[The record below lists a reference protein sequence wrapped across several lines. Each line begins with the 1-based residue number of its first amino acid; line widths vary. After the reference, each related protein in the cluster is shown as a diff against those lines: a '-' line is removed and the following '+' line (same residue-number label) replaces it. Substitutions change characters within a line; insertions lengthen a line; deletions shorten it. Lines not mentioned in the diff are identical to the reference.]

1 MIVNYPYIEDDNFLN
16 EIEQSNIQE
25 LYAKVTL
32 LDWEENPIQEI
43 QGIVTG
49 GNLNLDGQSCVRRTC
64 NLSLFVEENSYSGIT
79 KIDNLISINKKMFLE
94 IGYKNLTNKY
104 KDYDII
110 WLPLGLFIIINPNIS
125 RSTSGL
131 SIGLQLKDKMCLLNG
146 EVGGI
151 LSSSIRFDEYD
162 TLNENGEW
170 IISSPVIIQIIK
182 ELVNHIGG
190 EQLGKI
196 IVSDLDT
203 RIKKVMKWVGNTPV
217 YLVNNSGNY
226 TMTTDYLEAQSYPYQ
241 KYEQGEDVG
250 YIYTDFIYPSEL
262 IGDAGSSVTAVLDR
276 IKELLGNFEYFYDVF
291 GNFRFQEKKNYLN
304 NSQSKVE
311 IDNIS
316 NSDYLIDMSKGK
328 VVYNFNNSNLITS
341 YNNTPQYQKIKN
353 DFLVWGIRK
362 TAEGKDIPIRYHLAI
377 DKKPKI
383 GNTYKVFF
391 YTDPDD
397 NLIKAKVPIK
407 FKTLDDIEKNKGQAG
422 VFYLAADTNI
432 IYKWENGE
440 YVALTSAEMAYF
452 QEITTSDWRSELY
465 FQGVESEP
473 LAIYSN
479 PYYTELLNEWPKLYD
494 VAKINEDGT
503 MGNWR
508 EEVLATPSNIDY
520 FLDFIDAGTDIAQ
533 FTISNIG
540 RRTQVIN
547 DNNVNC
553 VFAPEIPDFV
563 LIELGQ
569 PDTQEKREE
578 CIKKGQSYIQ
588 VESSIFSMLTGGGNF
603 KSAYDV
609 IRELLNEYTS
619 YNESISIQAI
629 PIYRLEPNTRI
640 GVQDIESDIYGDY
653 MISTISIPLS
663 IEGTMSISAT
673 RALEK
678 I

>member
-1 MIVNYPYIEDDNFLN
+1 MIINYPYLEDKEFLN
-16 EIEQSNIQE
+16 EIEQNNIQE
-25 LYAKVTL
+25 LYAKITL
-32 LDWEENPIQEI
+32 LDWKENPIQEI

-49 GNLNLDGQSCVRRTC
+49 GNLNLDGQSCMRRTC
-64 NLSLFVEENSYSGIT
+64 NLTVFVEEESYSGVT
-79 KIDNLISINKKMFLE
+79 KIDNLISINKKMYLE

-104 KDYDII
+104 RNYSII
-110 WLPLGLFIIINPNIS
+110 WLPQGLFVIINPNIS
-125 RSTSGL
+125 RSTSGTT
-131 SIGLQLKDKMCLLNG
+131 INIQIKDKMCLLNG
-146 EVGGI
+146 EVGGV
-151 LSSSIRFDEYD
+151 LPSSIRFDEYD
-162 TLNENGEW
+162 TLDENGNW

-196 IVSDLDT
+196 IVSDIDN
-203 RIKKVMKWVGNTPV
+203 RIKKVMKWVGNTPL
-217 YLVNNSGNY
+217 YLINNSGSY
-226 TMTTDYLEAQSYPYQ
+226 SMTTNYIEAQSYDYT

-250 YIYTDFIYPSEL
+250 YIYTDFIFPDEL
-262 IGDAGSSVTAVLDR
+262 VGNAGDTVVTILDK
-276 IKELLGNFEYFYDVF
+276 IKDLLGNFEYFYDIY
-291 GNFRFQEKKNYLN
+291 GNFIFQEKKNYLN

-311 IDNIS
+311 LDKIN
-316 NSDYLIDMSKGK
+316 NGNYLIDMSKGK
-328 VVYNFNNSNLITS
+328 TVYNFDNSNLITS

-362 TAEGKDIPIRYHLAI
+362 TADGQTIPIRYHLAI
-377 DKKPKI
+377 DKKPKV

-407 FKTLDDIEKNKGQAG
+407 FKSLADIQKNMGQAG
-422 VFYLAADTNI
+422 VFYLAEDTNT

-440 YVALTSAEMAYF
+440 YVALTSTEMAYF
-452 QEITTSDWRSELY
+452 QDVTTSDWRTELY
-465 FQGVESEP
+465 LQGVESEP

-494 VAKINEDGT
+494 VQKVNSDGT
-503 MGNWR
+503 MGAWK
-508 EEVLATPSNIDY
+508 EDVLTTPSDIDY
-520 FLDFIDAGTDIAQ
+520 FLDFIDSGTEINQ

-553 VFAPEIPDFV
+553 IFAPDIPNFV

-578 CIKKGQSYIQ
+578 CIQKGQPYIQ
-588 VESSIFSMLTGGGNF
+588 VESSIYSMLTGGGRF
-603 KSAYDV
+603 KAAYDV
-609 IRELLNEYTS
+609 IREQLNEFTS
-619 YNESISIQAI
+619 YNENISIQAI

-653 MISTISIPLS
+653 MISTISLPLD
-663 IEGTMSISAT
+663 INGTMTISAT